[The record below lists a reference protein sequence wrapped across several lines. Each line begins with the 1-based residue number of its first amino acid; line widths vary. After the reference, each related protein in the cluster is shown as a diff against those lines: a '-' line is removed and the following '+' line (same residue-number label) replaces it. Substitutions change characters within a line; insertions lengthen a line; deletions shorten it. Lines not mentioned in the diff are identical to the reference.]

1 MRVTKEKLQD
11 RLSYPPRVLRAERAA
26 AYLGLDISTFLDL
39 VKDGALPKPVRVR
52 SMVMWDRYDLDAA
65 FDALKQRSEHKR
77 RNPFE
82 AKFGA
87 YDNEDTT

>member
-26 AYLGLDISTFLDL
+26 AYLGLDVSTFHEL
-39 VKDGALPKPVRVR
+39 VKEGLMPKPVRVR
-52 SMVMWDRYDLDAA
+52 SMTMWDRYDLDAA
-65 FDALKQRSEHKR
+65 FDDLKRSKDKR

-82 AKFGA
+82 AKYGA
-87 YDNEDTT
+87 YDDEDKT